1 MIVKNNIQN
10 ILKELPST
18 TKLVAVSKF
27 MPDELIIEAYNA
39 GQRDFG
45 ENRPQDLAAKMD
57 RLPSDIRWHFIG
69 RLQSNKIKMIIDK
82 VHLIHSVDSVKLIG
96 ELSKEAY
103 KRGVIPSALLQ
114 LHISGEESKQGFSQ
128 EEILSAAEFALSCG
142 NIKIKGVMGMA
153 SFTDDNKRVRDEFVL
168 LKKTYDS
175 LKGNLFSEDSQFS
188 EISMGMSGD
197 YQIAVE
203 EGSTM
208 VRIGTGIFG
217 SRGY

>member
-1 MIVKNNIQN
+1 VIVKNNIQN

-82 VHLIHSVDSVKLIG
+82 VHLIQSVDSVKLIG

-175 LKGNLFSEDSQFS
+175 LKGKLFSEDSQFS

>member
-1 MIVKNNIQN
+1 VIVKNNIQN

>member
-1 MIVKNNIQN
+1 
-10 ILKELPST
+10 
-18 TKLVAVSKF
+18 

>member
-1 MIVKNNIQN
+1 VIVKNNIQN

-82 VHLIHSVDSVKLIG
+82 VHLIQSVDSVKLIG

>member
-10 ILKELPST
+10 ILKGLPST

-27 MPDELIIEAYNA
+27 MPDELIMEAYNA

-45 ENRPQDLAAKMD
+45 ENRPQELSGKME
-57 RLPSDIRWHFIG
+57 RLPADIRWHFIG
-69 RLQSNKIKMIIDK
+69 RLQSNKIKMIVDK

-96 ELSKEAY
+96 ELSKEAS
-103 KRGVIPSALLQ
+103 KRGVIPSVLLQ
-114 LHISGEESKQGFSQ
+114 LHISGEESKQGFSP
-128 EEILSAAEFALSCG
+128 EEIFSAAEFALSCG

-153 SFTDDNKRVRDEFVL
+153 SFTDDYKRVREEFGL
-168 LKKTYDS
+168 LKQSFDS
-175 LKGNLFSEDSQFS
+175 LKSELFSKDSEFC

-203 EGSTM
+203 EGSTL